1 MKKLQEGWNELQ
13 GTTVSILVED
23 EKVVRGTVGDGVYY
37 LTVYPYLYSSTEN
50 DYEKITGISVRDY
63 EVLIKNNTVF
73 WY

>member
-37 LTVYPYLYSSTEN
+37 LIPIFKYR
-50 DYEKITGISVRDY
+50 K
-63 EVLIKNNTVF
+63 
-73 WY
+73 